1 MLNNNEVM
9 KMDETYRKFFMAM
22 TQFHKLKLGDL
33 FPDMTKMDCM
43 TLMTIAHFY
52 KEEKAQKKINTSKL
66 AERMHAKQ
74 SAISRTLKKL
84 EEKGLIVRTIDKED
98 RRNTY
103 VEMTDKGRQAVAEN
117 KKKVNEVFEAVFS
130 KMEKKDIEQLAAY
143 LDRIYQ
149 LTKQEIEIRT
159 KQEKDET
166 RTEAVDTAE

>member
-1 MLNNNEVM
+1 
-9 KMDETYRKFFMAM
+9 MDETYRKFFISM

-52 KEEKAQKKINTSKL
+52 KEEEKQKKINTSKL

-84 EEKGLIVRTIDKED
+84 EEKGLIERITDKDD

-103 VEMTDKGRQAVAEN
+103 VELTEKGKRSVAEN

-130 KMEKKDIEQLAAY
+130 KMEKEDLEQLVVY

-149 LTKQEIEIRT
+149 LIRQEIEIRAEQEENET
-159 KQEKDET
+159 K
-166 RTEAVDTAE
+166 TEAVDTAE